1 MVINIT
7 RIWASA
13 GKKAFQ
19 NTAFATELNTHLPT
33 REVKGIQMVNRK
45 KLAAILITSVSI
57 VCVLLVAILS
67 NVFLCSYPHQGE
79 GYVDPASGIHI
90 APSGEI
96 TGAPL
101 NFIGI
106 RHEGDVYTLTDNI
119 TAMVTID
126 KSNVVLDGD
135 GFSLIGSHGLRLI
148 KVSNVTVKDLNIET
162 HYLRIFLDQSE
173 NCHIQ
178 NVSSNYFFDLRG
190 SSNNIISNCSS
201 SGYMDLENSNFNTIK
216 DCKIDRLSL
225 VQSNDN
231 KILYNSFWSQGP
243 SLGLTS
249 SSNNLIFGNTFEKFW
264 WWINMGKGST
274 NNKIVANNV
283 WAGQIYQ
290 EDKLLE
296 VNNYIYHNNFFNF
309 KWDRSKT
316 NNAANVWSMDNR
328 GNYWANFH
336 TGDTNNDGVVDSPY
350 NIDKTNKDEYPLT
363 APLDVAAEPFP

>member
-1 MVINIT
+1 
-7 RIWASA
+7 
-13 GKKAFQ
+13 
-19 NTAFATELNTHLPT
+19 
-33 REVKGIQMVNRK
+33 MVNRK
-45 KLAAILITSVSI
+45 KLAKILIASVSI
-57 VCVLLVAILS
+57 VCVLLVVILS
-67 NVFLCSYPHQGE
+67 NVFLRSYPHPGE

-90 APSGEI
+90 AHSGEI
-96 TGAPL
+96 TGAPI
-101 NFIGI
+101 NFTGI
-106 RHEGDVYTLTDNI
+106 HHEGDVYTLTGNI

-135 GFSLIGSHGLRLI
+135 GFSLIGSHGLRLM
-148 KVSNVTVKDLNIET
+148 KVYNVTVKDLNIET

-178 NVSSNYFFDLRG
+178 NVSSNYFFHLKA

-264 WWINMGKGST
+264 WWINMGKDST

-283 WAGQIYQ
+283 WAGQFYL
-290 EDKLLE
+290 EDELMGT
-296 VNNYIYHNNFFNF
+296 NYIYHNNFYNF
-309 KWDRSKT
+309 KWNQTATT
-316 NNAANVWSMDNR
+316 NSANVWSSEGR
-328 GNYWANFH
+328 GNYWGYNCPDVNH
-336 TGDTNNDGVVDSPY
+336 DGIGDAPYVIDRTNTDS
-350 NIDKTNKDEYPLT
+350 YPLM
-363 APLDVAAEPFP
+363 APVNIAAETLPK